1 MNTMLKWLQKRRDRR
16 NREIAKAV
24 HAELAGRQG
33 WERFLPPV
41 VLRDRLYLV
50 TESGTIYALQHD
62 DLSGMEQIITIRST
76 M

>member
-1 MNTMLKWLQKRRDRR
+1 MRKWLQRRREKR
-16 NREIAKAV
+16 NREIARAV
-24 HAELAGRQG
+24 YAELSASQG

-50 TESGTIYALQHD
+50 TESGTIYALQYD
-62 DLSGMEQIITIRST
+62 DLSGMEQIIKIHSR